1 MPTNLGQP
9 VDPPQGNNNYNPW
22 HDYDTT
28 TTEISADYADDAMG
42 DPTSDEGQVSAMDL
56 NRVAGTV
63 GGMVKDTG
71 NWETEIA
78 EIADPLDEETNQF
91 IDAYD
96 DGYTKET
103 KGDIWS
109 GGWSKEGTQKG
120 AGTMAAARTAKR
132 DDRKQDREARQDM
145 RQNMWDDKKA
155 EYEAEGM
162 SERKAN
168 RKARRD
174 SRRAKRAMREGQ
186 HAQRKEAWSTF
197 KGDQDIA
204 AGEDAAAYENYYEQ
218 Q

>member
-1 MPTNLGQP
+1 MEKPGLINLLK
-9 VDPPQGNNNYNPW
+9 
-22 HDYDTT
+22 
-28 TTEISADYADDAMG
+28 
-42 DPTSDEGQVSAMDL
+42 DL
-56 NRVAGTV
+56 KSRGLLN
-63 GGMVKDTG
+63 
-71 NWETEIA
+71 I
-78 EIADPLDEETNQF
+78 
-91 IDAYD
+91 
-96 DGYTKET
+96 
-103 KGDIWS
+103 
-109 GGWSKEGTQKG
+109 
-120 AGTMAAARTAKR
+120 
-132 DDRKQDREARQDM
+132 
-145 RQNMWDDKKA
+145 KA